1 MFAGCG
7 EQELAALQNHGN
19 PAVWETS
26 VAHTKKQ
33 SKLVP
38 FFSLGDDNFADK
50 TTPVLGSKNGPK
62 NGVHSFSP
70 NLICLCPGDLA
81 QFLGSVFG
89 PQNGGRF
96 VGKIF
101 AAGRQI
107 VQVLIVSAGTRQR
120 FCIPLGFHGFAAPR
134 AIVRHALQTCMS
146 AHVLEQFKNMCG
158 HKCSQGVEN
167 KCSRRCKTMEIQR
180 YEKLLSRT

>member
-7 EQELAALQNHGN
+7 EQVLAALQNHGN

-26 VAHTKKQ
+26 VAYMKKQ
-33 SKLVP
+33 SKLVLL
-38 FFSLGDDNFADK
+38 FRSV
-50 TTPVLGSKNGPK
+50 TTILPTKRPPVLSKNGPQ
-62 NGVHSFSP
+62 NGVHSL
-70 NLICLCPGDLA
+70 NLIYLCPGDLA
-81 QFLGSVFG
+81 PILGTVFG

-101 AAGRQI
+101 AAGRKI
-107 VQVLIVSAGTRQR
+107 VQVSIVSAGARPR
-120 FCIPLGFHGFAAPR
+120 FCIPLGFHGFTAPR

-146 AHVLEQFKNMCG
+146 AHILEQFKNMCG

-167 KCSRRCKTMEIQR
+167 KYSRRCKTMETQR
-180 YEKLLSRT
+180 YGKLLSRT